1 DFRLGEPVQTGR
13 LRHDPH
19 EGFGTVCVAED
30 LPQILRADRI
40 LKEDMAG
47 REDSADRLHGVAGEG
62 DLPAGFLLDLRRV
75 AMARG
80 RVDAH
85 DPGPLRVLGGGT
97 SIESPGRAR
106 NSGMRT
112 MERPWGIARKSRSH
126 ESRSAWGVNTR
137 SVTLRRFGWAR
148 LTGLPAIE
156 SEVTCPTSTFGC
168 RRRSRRSSPPV

>member
-1 DFRLGEPVQTGR
+1 MEIEGESDVAEVRPREDFRLGEPVQTGR

-80 RVDAH
+80 RVA
-85 DPGPLRVLGGGT
+85 
-97 SIESPGRAR
+97 
-106 NSGMRT
+106 
-112 MERPWGIARKSRSH
+112 
-126 ESRSAWGVNTR
+126 
-137 SVTLRRFGWAR
+137 
-148 LTGLPAIE
+148 
-156 SEVTCPTSTFGC
+156 
-168 RRRSRRSSPPV
+168 